1 MIVMKSSIM
10 SERASHE
17 EFKTNLERRTLAFA
31 IGTVNA
37 LSSLPNRQVLNV
49 IVGQLAKSATS
60 IGANYREA
68 NRAESKSDCIH
79 KIGIVCKEAS
89 ETVYWLE
96 ILLKA
101 QVLTQEQ
108 KLPFESLTTEA
119 NELLALFKSISRS
132 LRATSTTEKNNAIPQ

>member
-1 MIVMKSSIM
+1 M
-10 SERASHE
+10 ERVKPE
-17 EFKTNLERRTLAFA
+17 DFKVQLEKRTLAFSVA
-31 IGTVNA
+31 AVNA
-37 LSSLPNRQVLNV
+37 LSALSNRQVLNV

-79 KIGIVCKEAS
+79 KIGIVCKEAN

-96 ILLKA
+96 ILLQV

-108 KLPFESLTTEA
+108 KQPFESLHAEA
-119 NELLALFKSISRS
+119 KELLALFKSISRS
-132 LRATSTTEKNNAIPQ
+132 LRSTSPSREK